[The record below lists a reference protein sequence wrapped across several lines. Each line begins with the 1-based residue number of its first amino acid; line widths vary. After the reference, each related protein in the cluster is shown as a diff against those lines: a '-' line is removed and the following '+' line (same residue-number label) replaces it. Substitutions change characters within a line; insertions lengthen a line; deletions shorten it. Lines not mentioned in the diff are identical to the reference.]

1 MIGSVSN
8 PFTRSLTAA
17 LRSRRVADY
26 VVHWDALEALVL
38 RVYRAAAPSAHDT
51 REFAALQRWLRA
63 QHPRHADAL
72 ETHWRSALIGGA
84 PAAAD
89 PFVFL
94 FEHGDAAAFAGN
106 WRAMQT
112 LAGAREALNRM
123 ILEAR

>member
-1 MIGSVSN
+1 MIGSVTN

-26 VVHWDALEALVL
+26 VAHWDALEALVL
-38 RVYRAAAPSAHDT
+38 RVYRASTPSAHDT

-63 QHPRHADAL
+63 HHPRHAATL

-84 PAAAD
+84 PARTD
-89 PFVFL
+89 PFIFL
-94 FEHGDAAAFAGN
+94 IEHSDAAAFAGN

-123 ILEAR
+123 VLEAR